1 VPVGGYDPEEII
13 PLNPP
18 MVNGGVPQGGWFWVP
33 AREGGHNTGEN
44 GRNPSDQGTWIWPG
58 YGSLLAR

>member
-13 PLNPP
+13 PLKPP

-33 AREGGHNTGEN
+33 AREGAIILAEMAEIPQTKEH
-44 GRNPSDQGTWIWPG
+44 G
-58 YGSLLAR
+58 YGLGMGVY